1 MKDIFITGSTGAIGQ
16 RILPK
21 LEEKNFNITPIN
33 LRKKSNSG
41 GEAKSSED
49 SWMIHLASINSKITK
64 EDISVEK
71 NMIKSAINIAL
82 VNGVKN
88 FIFFSTSKL
97 YPATSNKNL
106 SSEDSDPYLADPYSK
121 GKMECELVLKANSEK
136 FKSVS
141 IFRLAPVLIRSPS
154 SNINLL
160 LKMCEI
166 LPLMPL
172 FSAGDKNF
180 RSFLSLQNLEMFL
193 EAYLN
198 KDMEGINILN
208 LCDPSPITTNML
220 INGFLDKHRANLTRL
235 RLPKFLEHLA
245 LNMPILGK
253 KLNSLYA
260 DHVIDNYKIT
270 NEFPDLNFQQ
280 TSEAIRLYGLY

>member
-33 LRKKSNSG
+33 LRKKSNSW

-49 SWMIHLASINSKITK
+49 SWMIHLASVNSKITE
-64 EDISVEK
+64 EDIKVEK
-71 NMIKSAINIAL
+71 NMIESAINIAL
-82 VNGVKN
+82 VNRVKN

-97 YPATSNKNL
+97 YPATSNKNF
-106 SSEDSDPYLADPYSK
+106 SSEDSDPYLADPYSM
-121 GKMECELVLKANSEK
+121 GKMECELVLKAHSKK

-198 KDMEGINILN
+198 KDM
-208 LCDPSPITTNML
+208 
-220 INGFLDKHRANLTRL
+220 
-235 RLPKFLEHLA
+235 
-245 LNMPILGK
+245 
-253 KLNSLYA
+253 
-260 DHVIDNYKIT
+260 
-270 NEFPDLNFQQ
+270 
-280 TSEAIRLYGLY
+280 